1 MLMLMFMFNNLGSKV
16 GAGMEVL
23 ALLQEFL
30 VFLPPQKSSKF
41 ELEEVVVFPWVF
53 LFILLVGER
62 HCESQVS
69 YPRTQHNVHG
79 QGSSPDRS
87 ILTRA

>member
-41 ELEEVVVFPWVF
+41 ELEAVVVFP
-53 LFILLVGER
+53 
-62 HCESQVS
+62 
-69 YPRTQHNVHG
+69 
-79 QGSSPDRS
+79 
-87 ILTRA
+87 